1 MVTKSVIAA
10 TAGGALPLSEAAAA
24 AIVALGYRNP
34 LQGSECVCVC
44 IYIFLF
50 FSKAGKEIL
59 MKSFGWDLKPKLRS
73 RRV

>member
-44 IYIFLF
+44 VYIFS
-50 FSKAGKEIL
+50 FS
-59 MKSFGWDLKPKLRS
+59 FLRLEK
-73 RRV
+73 RF